1 MSKCLKDIS
10 LAIVATW
17 LSRMVEQWDFPFYRK
32 ILKRKQYGLCVLY
45 MSIVTAT
52 FKGVAR
58 ALVSDYNRLEVCG
71 WIWHAM
77 GGIRSKVLYTLGICR
92 CSSGSKIHSGAE
104 THSHFT
110 ALIRAGCADLR
121 SVLHQTTTCICNSTN
136 WSRSTAPCSASA
148 SPTLGSRRRSQCHI
162 VKYFDMRASLIG
174 GFVNFL
180 ENYDNMKSVTY
191 LKI

>member
-1 MSKCLKDIS
+1 MRLSFLSKDLKEKK
-10 LAIVATW
+10 TW
-17 LSRMVEQWDFPFYRK
+17 TLRV
-32 ILKRKQYGLCVLY
+32 IHV
-45 MSIVTAT
+45 SIVTAT
-52 FKGVAR
+52 LKGVAR

-92 CSSGSKIHSGAE
+92 CSSSSKVHSGAE

-110 ALIRAGCADLR
+110 TLIRAGCADLR

-136 WSRSTAPCSASA
+136 WPRSSMFSVRLADTRFSS
-148 SPTLGSRRRSQCHI
+148 SFSVILSHI
-162 VKYFDMRASLIG
+162 VKYFDMRASLTG

-180 ENYDNMKSVTY
+180 ENYENMKSVTY
-191 LKI
+191 LKT